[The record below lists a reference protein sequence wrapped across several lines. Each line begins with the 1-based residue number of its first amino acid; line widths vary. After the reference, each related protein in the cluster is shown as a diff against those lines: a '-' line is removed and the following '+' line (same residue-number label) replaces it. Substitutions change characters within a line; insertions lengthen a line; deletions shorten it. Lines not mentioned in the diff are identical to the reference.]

1 MVWECGE
8 GQTDRHTDGCG
19 HYTFRLG
26 YASRRNGYGLSY
38 CLYRPDALPAA
49 KPTVSKHCR
58 QNVISNFLFICSS
71 NSVSETI
78 VVNNL
83 IWWLTWLWCDDWRG
97 SDVMVHVTLMRWL
110 TWLSC
115 DGWHGSDVMVDVAL
129 MWLMW
134 LWCDGWRDSDVM
146 VDVILMWWLMWL
158 WCDGWHDSNV
168 MVDMTL
174 MWWLTWLWY
183 DGWHDS
189 DVMVVDIKLITW
201 DIYLKFAL
209 KIYTRKNR

>member
-1 MVWECGE
+1 MKPVHWLQSAQYCTNRGRRLPFSKVTSGSVQWCGNVVRDR
-8 GQTDRHTDGCG
+8 QTDRHTDGCG

-97 SDVMVHVTLMRWL
+97 SDVMVHVTLMWWL
-110 TWLSC
+110 TWLWC
-115 DGWHGSDVMVDVAL
+115 GWCGSDVT
-129 MWLMW
+129 
-134 LWCDGWRDSDVM
+134 
-146 VDVILMWWLMWL
+146 
-158 WCDGWHDSNV
+158 
-168 MVDMTL
+168 VDMTL
-174 MWWLTWLWY
+174 MWWLTWL
-183 DGWHDS
+183 
-189 DVMVVDIKLITW
+189 
-201 DIYLKFAL
+201 
-209 KIYTRKNR
+209 